1 MSRQA
6 TSPGRSRLLVVAF
19 GLTLASSALAG
30 DDPHRAKVAVKVGRF
45 EAKVGEIEDRIAELA
60 PFQVESY
67 GKTREEI
74 VKNYVQ
80 QVIVRELVLNAGA
93 ESKHLTDKLPA
104 KQHYQRALSTATL
117 RAIRGQLRSPEDITD
132 AEAEKYF
139 NDNRARFESPERIN
153 LWRILCKTKEEA
165 ETVIATAKK
174 DLTIPK
180 YNDLAR
186 DHSLDKA
193 TNFRGGN
200 LGFVGPDGQSN
211 EAGVKLDVALVKAA
225 ATVKDGELV
234 PEPVAEGASWA
245 VVWRRTTVPA
255 TKRTLGEVSAQ
266 IKTTI
271 YRERTEANEKKLI
284 DDLRK
289 TKVKDYD
296 AEPLKII
303 EFPAFDAGL
312 NLPRSV
318 PAAPAVPT
326 ASSTPSSAPSGRK

>member
-1 MSRQA
+1 M
-6 TSPGRSRLLVVAF
+6 
-19 GLTLASSALAG
+19 
-30 DDPHRAKVAVKVGRF
+30 
-45 EAKVGEIEDRIAELA
+45 
-60 PFQVESY
+60 
-67 GKTREEI
+67 
-74 VKNYVQ
+74 
-80 QVIVRELVLNAGA
+80 
-93 ESKHLTDKLPA
+93 
-104 KQHYQRALSTATL
+104 
-117 RAIRGQLRSPEDITD
+117 
-132 AEAEKYF
+132 
-139 NDNRARFESPERIN
+139 
-153 LWRILCKTKEEA
+153 
-165 ETVIATAKK
+165 
-174 DLTIPK
+174 
-180 YNDLAR
+180 
-186 DHSLDKA
+186 
-193 TNFRGGN
+193 
-200 LGFVGPDGQSN
+200 GPDGQSN